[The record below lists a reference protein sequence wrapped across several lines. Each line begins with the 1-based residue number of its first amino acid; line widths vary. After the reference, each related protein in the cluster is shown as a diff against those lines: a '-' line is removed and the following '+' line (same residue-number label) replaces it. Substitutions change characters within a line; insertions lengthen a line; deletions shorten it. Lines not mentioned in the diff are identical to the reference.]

1 MTRKNILFI
10 LICSICYEFILKL
23 AFKLI
28 KYKKLLYESQI
39 EIYSDKQLEKIL
51 NIQNILDNLN
61 ILLTFIFIFIKT
73 IIITCV
79 IYCGVLFFCKKRI
92 VFNQIWNLI
101 LKAEFIFLLVPF
113 FKIIWFY
120 FFQTNYNLEDIQN
133 FYPFS
138 AINISGWKNLESWL
152 IYPLQILNLFEL
164 AYIIYLSY
172 LVGKVTNTNTDNGFK
187 IIMYSYVPTMLLW
200 VCVVMFLTLSMS

>member
-1 MTRKNILFI
+1 MTRKNILFV
-10 LICSICYEFILKL
+10 LICSICYEFILQL

-61 ILLTFIFIFIKT
+61 VLLTFIFIFIKT
-73 IIITCV
+73 IIIACV

-138 AINISGWKNLESWL
+138 AINISGLKNLEPWL
-152 IYPLQILNLFEL
+152 IYPLQTLNLFEL
-164 AYIIYLSY
+164 AYIIYLAY
-172 LVGKVTNTNTDNGFK
+172 EIGKLTQTNTDKGFK
-187 IIMYSYVPTMLLW
+187 IMMYSYVPTMLLW